1 MASGT
6 PSPVTVDDLFTT
18 YRFWIEVGS
27 KRMIVGAFIEC
38 SGLEAQ
44 IEVEEWKEGGLNDRV
59 HLFPGRAQKASNL
72 VLRRGIATDELW
84 RWYYR
89 VTQGDFAGSGPGQTA
104 RQNLTIIVHGY
115 DQIKPMRWTIEG
127 ALPVKWSGPTFKA
140 NASEVAVESIEL
152 IHKGLRRTS

>member
-6 PSPVTVDDLFTT
+6 PSPVTIDDLFTT
-18 YRFWIEVGS
+18 YRFWVEVGS
-27 KRMIVGAFIEC
+27 NKMIVGAFIEC

-89 VTQGDFAGSGPGQTA
+89 VTQGDFAGSGPDNTT

-115 DQIKPMRWTIEG
+115 DQISPMRWTVEG
-127 ALPVKWSGPTFKA
+127 ALPVKWSGPTLKA
-140 NASEVAVESIEL
+140 NANEVAVESIEL
-152 IHKGLRRTS
+152 IHQGLQRTS